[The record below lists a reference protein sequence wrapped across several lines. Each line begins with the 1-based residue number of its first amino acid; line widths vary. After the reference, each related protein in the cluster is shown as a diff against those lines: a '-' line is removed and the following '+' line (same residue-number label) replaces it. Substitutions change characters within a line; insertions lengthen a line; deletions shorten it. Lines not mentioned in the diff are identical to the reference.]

1 MHISEGVLATPVL
14 VSGGALTAI
23 GTAIG
28 LRKLDYDQMAKVG
41 ILSAAF
47 FMASL
52 IHVNIGPS
60 SVHLLLNGI
69 LGLLLGWAAFPAVL
83 VGLFL
88 QAIFFQF
95 GGLTVLG
102 VNTFNVA
109 GPAVLCGALFTM
121 VTQRWPH
128 LLGPAAFITGGF
140 SVVLTA
146 LAVAVSL
153 VFTEESFVEAAALV
167 VTAHLPVM
175 VIEGIV
181 AGFCV
186 LFLAKVQPEAI
197 PALAGLPQKTNRS

>member
-41 ILSAAF
+41 ILSSAF

-95 GGLTVLG
+95 GGITVLG
-102 VNTFNVA
+102 VNTLNVA
-109 GPAVLCGALFTM
+109 GSAVLCGALFTM
-121 VTQRWPH
+121 VIQRWPR
-128 LLGPAAFITGGF
+128 LLGPAAFVMGGL

-146 LAVAVSL
+146 FLVAVSL
-153 VFTEESFVEAAALV
+153 VFSEESFWEAAALI

-181 AGFCV
+181 TGFCV

-197 PALAGLPQKTNRS
+197 PALVRLPEDGSEA